1 MLKGIDVS
9 KHNGTI
15 DWQKVKNSG
24 EVDFAI
30 LRAGYGKLISQKDVQ
45 FERNYSECKK
55 YDIPVGCYWYSYAK
69 SVSEIQTEARVFLE
83 TIKGKQ
89 FEYPV
94 YLDFEEKS
102 QFNLGKATCTAM
114 AKAFLNIL
122 EEAGYYAGLYC
133 STYYLTNYFDDS
145 VKDRYTIWLA
155 HVNVNKPTYTK
166 AYDIWQY
173 SWVGRVSGIGGN
185 SGKVD
190 MNYCYKDFPTE
201 IKGLGKNGFKV
212 AANPTVQQK
221 SNKELAEE
229 VLANKWGTGEERRTK
244 LTEAGYNYNEVQ
256 AIVNEMVKEKE
267 KVQTKETKTIELT
280 IDGKKFKGTI
290 TEE

>member
-9 KHNGTI
+9 KHDGTI

-55 YDIPVGCYWYSYAK
+55 YSIPTGCYWYSYAK

-83 TIKGKQ
+83 AIKGKQ

-102 QFNLGKATCTAM
+102 QFALGKAKCTEM
-114 AKAFLNIL
+114 AKAFLEIL
-122 EEAGYYAGLYC
+122 ENAGYYAGIYSSKSHLE
-133 STYYLTNYFDDS
+133 NYFTEDIL
-145 VKDRYTIWLA
+145 RNYTVWVA
-155 HVNVNKPTYTK
+155 HYGVSKTSYKYPF
-166 AYDIWQY
+166 DIWQY
-173 SWVGRVSGIGGN
+173 SSNGSVPGIN
-185 SGKVD
+185 HRCD
-190 MNYCYKDFPTE
+190 MNYCYKEDFPET
-201 IKGLGKNGFKV
+201 IKSSGLNGFAKTSD
-212 AANPTVQQK
+212 ATESPKK
-221 SNKELAEE
+221 SIDELAKE
-229 VLANKWGTGEERRTK
+229 VLENKWSTGEERRTR

-256 AIVNEMVKEKE
+256 AIVNEMVKEKKE
-267 KVQTKETKTIELT
+267 VQAKETKTIELA
-280 IDGKKFKGTI
+280 IDSKKFKGTI